1 MSEHENFVSR
11 WSRLKHE
18 SESSRKRQT
27 ELRERAAPS
36 STAVTSCANEDE
48 TAGPETP
55 ATPIVDP
62 ADLPS
67 LDSITAG
74 TDIRTFLRSGV
85 PTELTVAALRRAWV
99 SDPLIHDFIGIAE
112 NQWDFTNPATIPGFG
127 TNPATIPG
135 FGPLHETGDKRSLM
149 AQTLP
154 TVDRSLDEVSA
165 RLSDTDASAE
175 KSRSV
180 TGGSRR
186 DEIGETVGEKEA
198 ASATRGVDSE
208 TSNAAPESGRVEAA
222 VQNNLFP
229 GSATPR
235 RRHAHGGALPR

>member
-1 MSEHENFVSR
+1 VTTSEAFVSR
-11 WSRLKHE
+11 WARLKRNADIQRRIE
-18 SESSRKRQT
+18 PAGDP
-27 ELRERAAPS
+27 LWLPAADPSPCVAEATIAQPRIDAVDDPFDPS
-36 STAVTSCANEDE
+36 S
-48 TAGPETP
+48 
-55 ATPIVDP
+55 
-62 ADLPS
+62 LPS
-67 LDSITAG
+67 IETITG
-74 TDIRTFLRSGV
+74 NTDIRGFLQSRV
-85 PTELTVAALRRAWV
+85 PAELTRAALRQAWA
-99 SDPLIHDFIGIAE
+99 SDPAIRDFIGIAE
-112 NQWDFTNPATIPGFG
+112 NQWDFTNPTTIPGFG
-127 TNPATIPG
+127 S
-135 FGPLHETGDKRSLM
+135 LHETGDKLSLI
-149 AQTLP
+149 AQTVP
-154 TVDRSLDEVSA
+154 TLDRSLDEFSA